1 MLASCVFV
9 IRSLLSSAGRTDRIE
24 AFTQCWADDPNTK
37 FFRNGRKIDIAG
49 ACCGRAKRS
58 RTKQRDDTGANI
70 DCKRESSGRCN
81 SPERRRCGPNRHAS
95 DEAMRGE
102 ACSVFDSND
111 QTFKTA

>member
-49 ACCGRAKRS
+49 VL
-58 RTKQRDDTGANI
+58 RTAQTL
-70 DCKRESSGRCN
+70 
-81 SPERRRCGPNRHAS
+81 PNQA
-95 DEAMRGE
+95 EG
-102 ACSVFDSND
+102 
-111 QTFKTA
+111 